1 MSRIFWIL
9 ATICVTLGVLAAIA
23 IPSLSRARVS
33 SPPQESS
40 QAPYS
45 GTAFLEGGG
54 EYAPSGGALMS
65 LEGDGDYVP
74 SVAHNTEDYDP
85 IEDNDFR
92 DARLHAL
99 STFSIDV
106 DTASYSNVRRFLEL
120 GQRPPADA
128 VRVEELIN
136 YFQYDYPEPGPE
148 HPFSLVAEVA
158 PCPWKPEH
166 RLVHVGLQG
175 RRIPDSEVPP
185 RNLVFLLDVSGSM
198 EAPNKL
204 PLLQA
209 SMRLLANQLRSQ
221 DRVAIAVY
229 AGAAGLVLEPTPG
242 SDRRSIL
249 SAIDRLQAGGSTAGS
264 QGIQLA
270 YEVASKSFIEGGVN
284 RVVLATDGDFNVGIG
299 SRGGLEELIEEK
311 RDGGIFLTVLGFGM
325 GNLKD
330 ATLELLADKGNGNYA
345 YIDSHQEAEK
355 VLVREV
361 GATLVTIAKD
371 VKIQVEFNPERV
383 SAYRL
388 VGYENRLL
396 AAEDFNDDKKDAG
409 ELGAGHTVTALYEV
423 VPVGVAFDTR
433 PVDPLKYQEVQKP
446 APAKS
451 SAELL
456 TVKLRYKMPGAWA
469 STLLER
475 ALHDDPHGVENDNVK
490 FSAAVAAFGMLL
502 RNSEYK
508 GGATFDMV
516 LELARESRG
525 LDPHGDR
532 AEFLKLVETAKSLM

>member
-1 MSRIFWIL
+1 M
-9 ATICVTLGVLAAIA
+9 
-23 IPSLSRARVS
+23 
-33 SPPQESS
+33 
-40 QAPYS
+40 
-45 GTAFLEGGG
+45 FLEDGS
-54 EYAPSGGALMS
+54 ESAPSGGSLMF
-65 LEGDGDYVP
+65 LEGEGDYVP
-74 SVAHNTEDYDP
+74 SVVHNTEDYDP
-85 IEDNDFR
+85 IDDNRLR
-92 DARLHAL
+92 DARLHPL

-106 DTASYSNVRRFLEL
+106 DSASYSNVRRFLER

-128 VRVEELIN
+128 VRVEELVN
-136 YFQYDYPEPGPE
+136 YFEYDYPEPGPE

-166 RLVHVGLQG
+166 RLVHIGIQG
-175 RRIPDSEVPP
+175 RRIADSELPP

-198 EAPNKL
+198 DAPQKL

-221 DRVAIAVY
+221 DRVAIVVY

-242 SDRRSIL
+242 SDRPAIL
-249 SAIDRLQAGGSTAGS
+249 RAIDRLQAGGSTAGS

-270 YEVASKSFIEGGVN
+270 YEVAAQGFIEGGVN
-284 RVVLATDGDFNVGIG
+284 RVVLATDGDFNVGVS

-311 RDGGIFLTVLGFGM
+311 RDSGIFLTVLGFGM

-330 ATLELLADKGNGNYA
+330 STMELLADKGNGNYA

-361 GATLVTIAKD
+361 GGTLVTIAKD

-396 AAEDFNDDKKDAG
+396 AAEDFNDDEKDAG

-423 VPVGVAFDTR
+423 VPRGVPFAAR
-433 PVDPLKYQEVQKP
+433 PVDPLKYQEAREP
-446 APAKS
+446 KS
-451 SAELL
+451 AAGSGELL
-456 TVKLRYKMPGAWA
+456 TVKLRYKNPDAWT
-469 STLLER
+469 SLRMER
-475 ALHDDPHGVENDNVK
+475 VLHDDPEGIDDDNVK

-502 RNSEYK
+502 RNSEHR
-508 GGATFDMV
+508 GDASFEMV

-525 LDPHGDR
+525 RDPHGDR
-532 AEFLKLVETAKSLM
+532 AEFLKLVETAKSLL

>member
-1 MSRIFWIL
+1 
-9 ATICVTLGVLAAIA
+9 
-23 IPSLSRARVS
+23 
-33 SPPQESS
+33 
-40 QAPYS
+40 
-45 GTAFLEGGG
+45 
-54 EYAPSGGALMS
+54 
-65 LEGDGDYVP
+65 
-74 SVAHNTEDYDP
+74 
-85 IEDNDFR
+85 
-92 DARLHAL
+92 
-99 STFSIDV
+99 
-106 DTASYSNVRRFLEL
+106 
-120 GQRPPADA
+120 
-128 VRVEELIN
+128 
-136 YFQYDYPEPGPE
+136 
-148 HPFSLVAEVA
+148 
-158 PCPWKPEH
+158 
-166 RLVHVGLQG
+166 
-175 RRIPDSEVPP
+175 
-185 RNLVFLLDVSGSM
+185 
-198 EAPNKL
+198 
-204 PLLQA
+204 
-209 SMRLLANQLRSQ
+209 
-221 DRVAIAVY
+221 
-229 AGAAGLVLEPTPG
+229 
-242 SDRRSIL
+242 
-249 SAIDRLQAGGSTAGS
+249 
-264 QGIQLA
+264 
-270 YEVASKSFIEGGVN
+270 
-284 RVVLATDGDFNVGIG
+284 
-299 SRGGLEELIEEK
+299 
-311 RDGGIFLTVLGFGM
+311 M

-446 APAKS
+446 APAAS

-456 TVKLRYKMPGAWA
+456 TVKLRYKNPGAWA

-475 ALHDDPHGVENDNVK
+475 ALHDDPQGVENDNVK